1 MALRRANTDKRQG
14 DGADAHGAVADKVGE
29 SIEECVALGQALV
42 EAGHL
47 TGEMLAP
54 ALADGDGDLWEFGQ
68 ILLTKYGI
76 GRAEYAHV
84 SDAEALQAFQTLA
97 RLEGILPALESAH
110 AMAYT
115 ERLARELGSSAVVLV
130 NLSGR
135 GDKDVQT
142 VEKWLGAK
150 EPR

>member
-14 DGADAHGAVADKVGE
+14 DGADAHGADADKVGE

-76 GRAEYAHV
+76 GRAEYATALGKAV
-84 SDAEALQAFQTLA
+84 GLPVADTRSSVINKELSVELEERIARKYKFVPVASEGGRVTVWGADCTPKKRNDAE
-97 RLEGILPALESAH
+97 
-110 AMAYT
+110 
-115 ERLARELGSSAVVLV
+115 
-130 NLSGR
+130 
-135 GDKDVQT
+135 
-142 VEKWLGAK
+142 
-150 EPR
+150 